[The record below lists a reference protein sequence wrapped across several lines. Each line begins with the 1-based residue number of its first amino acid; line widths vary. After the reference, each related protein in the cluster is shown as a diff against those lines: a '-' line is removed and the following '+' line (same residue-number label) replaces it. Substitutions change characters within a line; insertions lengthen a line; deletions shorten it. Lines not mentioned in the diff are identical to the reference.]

1 MTNNEDYLDS
11 LLKAAAEQ
19 DDPNSAINKVREL
32 GKREAEERAQA
43 EELEPSLDGI
53 DFDSLTNPEQTADD
67 SLIDNVESDDLFA
80 DLSPSE
86 DVNLDGIDFESL
98 SSEGILSEE
107 APVED
112 VPLEGILE
120 EAPTEEVSLEGLL
133 DETPTEEV
141 SLEGLLEEAPPEEAT
156 IEEAAIEDI
165 PVEESALEEVPAEE
179 IPLEDVSLEEAS
191 IEEIPIEET
200 TVEETPIEE
209 IPLETIPEE
218 TLSEDAVESSE
229 TGEDASNLDS
239 LLNSD
244 FAGEVDLSDISNLL
258 DDADSFA
265 NSEEGSASEETLL
278 EETPLEGEGGEE
290 ALSDITFEGEG
301 ENYDNILGDLSGL
314 IEPTDVEKMV
324 DENAAEGLDMSES
337 EITDLI
343 NDASDVSS
351 EQPEGEV
358 EIDLSDLSSLETEF
372 GVHDKNDI
380 VADETV
386 ESTEDSA
393 ELDEISDLLKS
404 IDSNEVEQ
412 ADDTDVLNLLNE
424 AVTKQ
429 EEIENQAAMEKARE
443 EAQAEYNEY
452 KEKKAKEEEAKNK
465 KSIFSFFK
473 KKKDENAGEAP
484 KKESKLSKILAFLTA
499 EEEEPESED
508 DGLLNATDLNP
519 EEGAKASSEG
529 FEDVPGENKEILEEM
544 DKEGEE
550 EGGKKKKKKKK
561 KKGKGDKGKEAE
573 GEEGEEGEE
582 GASKEKKPKK
592 EKKERKPLVL
602 DIDTGK
608 PLSKRNV
615 KLIGVLAATL
625 LICILLIC
633 KFVPGMLINSSA
645 RKAYYVGDYE
655 TTYNTFFG
663 EKLSQSDQ
671 ILFDRS
677 SIILKMLHKY
687 DAYSAY
693 MNMNMRVEALD
704 QLLQGVS
711 NYENW
716 LFIAET
722 TGATDEF
729 NQAYTKVI
737 GALSMTFGLTEEDA
751 KAVISLPTDLEYSL
765 MCESIANHTD
775 YIDPT
780 KPLPGPFIPPVTE
793 DYVDPVYEDY
803 LPEEGN

>member
-32 GKREAEERAQA
+32 GKREAEEKAQA

-53 DFDSLTNPEQTADD
+53 DFDSLTNLEPIAED
-67 SLIDNVESDDLFA
+67 SLTDNVESGDIFA

-86 DVNLDGIDFESL
+86 DVNLDGIDLDSL
-98 SSEGILSEE
+98 SSEDVLKEE
-107 APVED
+107 APIEEVSLD
-112 VPLEGILE
+112 GILE
-120 EAPTEEVSLEGLL
+120 ETPVEEASLEGVLEEAPAEDVSLEGIL

-141 SLEGLLEEAPPEEAT
+141 SLDGILEETPVEEAT
-156 IEEAAIEDI
+156 IEET
-165 PVEESALEEVPAEE
+165 
-179 IPLEDVSLEEAS
+179 
-191 IEEIPIEET
+191 PI
-200 TVEETPIEE
+200 EETPIEE
-209 IPLETIPEE
+209 IPLEETPEE
-218 TLSEDAVESSE
+218 APIEEIPLEDSVLEETVSEEAADSPEANAD
-229 TGEDASNLDS
+229 GANLDS
-239 LLNSD
+239 LLDSD

-265 NSEEGSASEETLL
+265 SSEEGAADGETLL
-278 EETPLEGEGGEE
+278 EDAPIEGASDGD
-290 ALSDITFEGEG
+290 ALSDISFEGEG

-343 NDASDVSS
+343 NDASDVSG
-351 EQPEGEV
+351 EQQVGEV

-380 VADETV
+380 VADEAV
-386 ESTEDSA
+386 ETPEDSA

-443 EAQAEYNEY
+443 EAQAEYNEF
-452 KEKKAKEEEAKNK
+452 KEKKAKEEESKNK

-473 KKKDENAGEAP
+473 KKKEENAEETP
-484 KKESKLSKILAFLTA
+484 KKESKLAKILAFLTA

-519 EEGAKASSEG
+519 TEGAGASSEG

-582 GASKEKKPKK
+582 GAAKEKKPKK

-625 LICILLIC
+625 LVCILLIC
-633 KFVPGMLINSSA
+633 KFIPGMLINSSA

-663 EKLSQSDQ
+663 EKLSESDQ

-677 SIILKMLHKY
+677 TIILKMLHKY
-687 DAYSAY
+687 DAFQAY

-711 NYENW
+711 NYEEW
-716 LFIAET
+716 LFVAES
-722 TGATDEF
+722 TGATEEF
-729 NQAYTKVI
+729 NQAYTKVV

-751 KAVISLPTDLEYSL
+751 KKVLSLPTDLEYSL

-780 KPLPGPFIPPVTE
+780 QPLPGPFVPPVTE

>member
-1 MTNNEDYLDS
+1 M
-11 LLKAAAEQ
+11 
-19 DDPNSAINKVREL
+19 
-32 GKREAEERAQA
+32 
-43 EELEPSLDGI
+43 
-53 DFDSLTNPEQTADD
+53 
-67 SLIDNVESDDLFA
+67 
-80 DLSPSE
+80 
-86 DVNLDGIDFESL
+86 
-98 SSEGILSEE
+98 EE
-107 APVED
+107 ASVENAS
-112 VPLEGILE
+112 I
-120 EAPTEEVSLEGLL
+120 
-133 DETPTEEV
+133 
-141 SLEGLLEEAPPEEAT
+141 
-156 IEEAAIEDI
+156 
-165 PVEESALEEVPAEE
+165 EE
-179 IPLEDVSLEEAS
+179 IPLEDTSSEE
-191 IEEIPIEET
+191 PL
-200 TVEETPIEE
+200 VEE
-209 IPLETIPEE
+209 IPLETISEE
-218 TLSEDAVESSE
+218 ASDEGASEN
-229 TGEDASNLDS
+229 ASDIDS
-239 LLNSD
+239 LLESD
-244 FAGEVDLSDISNLL
+244 FSGEVDLSDISNLL
-258 DDADSFA
+258 NDADSFA
-265 NSEEGSASEETLL
+265 SSDILADGGDAIQEGDNAADIPL
-278 EETPLEGEGGEE
+278 EEDGGN
-290 ALSDITFEGEG
+290 LDSL
-301 ENYDNILGDLSGL
+301 LGDLSGL

-324 DENAAEGLDMSES
+324 DENSADGLDMSES

-343 NDASDVSS
+343 NDASDVS
-351 EQPEGEV
+351 EENAEGEV
-358 EIDLSDLSSLETEF
+358 AIDLSDLSSLETDF

-380 VADETV
+380 VADTSV
-386 ESTEDSA
+386 EGAEDSA

-429 EEIENQAAMEKARE
+429 EEIENQAAMEKARD

-465 KSIFSFFK
+465 KSFFSFLK
-473 KKKDENAGEAP
+473 KNKEEKVETAP

-508 DGLLNATDLNP
+508 DGLLTATDVNA
-519 EEGAKASSEG
+519 EENAEGSSEG

-582 GASKEKKPKK
+582 GADSSKGKKPKK

-625 LICILLIC
+625 LICILLIS
-633 KFVPGMLINSSA
+633 KFVPGMLVNSSA

-663 EKLSQSDQ
+663 EKLSESDQ

-687 DAYSAY
+687 DAFRAY
-693 MNMNMRVEALD
+693 MNMNMKVEALD
-704 QLLQGVS
+704 QLLQGVE
-711 NYENW
+711 NYEKW
-716 LFIAET
+716 LFIAESS
-722 TGATDEF
+722 GATEEF
-729 NQAYTKVI
+729 NKAYSKVTD
-737 GALSMTFGLTEEDA
+737 ALSATFGLTEEDA
-751 KAVISLPTDLEYSL
+751 KTVIALPTDLEYSL
-765 MCESIANHTD
+765 KCESIANRTE

-780 KPLPGPFIPPVTE
+780 KPLPGPFIPPETE
-793 DYVDPVYEDY
+793 EYVDPVYEDY